1 MDQIRQCMDNKE
13 PSRVKFRRA
22 EPDPPLLAVR
32 LGSAR
37 VSVRQCMAHYGSD
50 SCPHHRK
57 ICSFRF
63 HYCRPNVTHHS
74 FRQGDHITLFF
85 RFFLNTPSSSNTMTA
100 AATFFEKTHVCNWA
114 SKIRRCMVNNQRVRL
129 AS

>member
-1 MDQIRQCMDNKE
+1 MLLAPYTCESGSTCLEMDQIRQCMDNKE

-32 LGSAR
+32 LGSAQ

-74 FRQGDHITLFF
+74 FRQ
-85 RFFLNTPSSSNTMTA
+85 
-100 AATFFEKTHVCNWA
+100 E
-114 SKIRRCMVNNQRVRL
+114 
-129 AS
+129 

>member
-22 EPDPPLLAVR
+22 ESDPPLLAVR
-32 LGSAR
+32 LGSSISSP
-37 VSVRQCMAHYGSD
+37 VYGALRIGLVPPPPKNLFIPFSLL
-50 SCPHHRK
+50 
-57 ICSFRF
+57 
-63 HYCRPNVTHHS
+63 
-74 FRQGDHITLFF
+74 DHITLFF